1 MLRRK
6 EIFAAAL
13 ALEPAERATLA
24 RKLLESLEEPV
35 TVDPELAADLRRRI
49 EEIESG
55 QVEAISWAEVK
66 ARIARRRARR

>member
-6 EIFAAAL
+6 EILAAAL

-24 RKLLESLEEPV
+24 RELLESLEEPV
-35 TVDPELAADLRRRI
+35 TVDVELAADLRRRI
-49 EEIESG
+49 AEIESG
-55 QVEAISWAEVK
+55 KVQAISWAEVK